1 MATKK
6 TALVNPVKTFESV
19 TATAAATS
27 YKAVGRLIDQ
37 ATLEADNQ
45 RTLLW
50 TEIKDDFL
58 RNLEAGDVFGNYQIP
73 LEEGEIVEI
82 PLQAGPEPLSKE
94 ELEPLGFLSSGV
106 YDAILERVEVIDSVN
121 DAPAFRAHLSSLDDA
136 SFAKLISVTNKK
148 VSVSIAAPKGGA
160 KIPGVSYALVTVPK
174 TDFVARLKQALAE
187 AHGPDDEKILST
199 WLQDRVKGQVKI
211 GNRAKEEAT

>member
-6 TALVNPVKTFESV
+6 TALVNPVKTFSTV

-45 RTLLW
+45 RTILW
-50 TEIKDDFL
+50 SEIKDDFL
-58 RNLEAGDVFGNYQIP
+58 RNFEEGSVFGNYQIP
-73 LEEGEIVEI
+73 LEEGEIVEV
-82 PLQAGPEPLSKE
+82 PLQAGPEALTEE
-94 ELEPLGFLSSGV
+94 ELAPLGALSSAV
-106 YDAILERVEVIDSVN
+106 FDALLERVEVIDSVS

-136 SFAKLISVTNKK
+136 TFSKLISVTSKK

-160 KIPGVSYALVTVPK
+160 KIPGVSYAMATVPK
-174 TDFVARLKQALAE
+174 TDFVARLKQALSEPHA
-187 AHGPDDEKILST
+187 ADDEKILSI
-199 WLQDRVKGQVKI
+199 WLKDRIKGQVKI
-211 GNRAKEEAT
+211 GNRAKEETT